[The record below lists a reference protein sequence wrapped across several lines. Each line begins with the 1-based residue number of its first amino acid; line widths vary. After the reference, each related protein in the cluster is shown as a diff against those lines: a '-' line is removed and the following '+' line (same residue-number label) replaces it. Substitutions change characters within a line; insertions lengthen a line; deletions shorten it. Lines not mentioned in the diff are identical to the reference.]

1 MPTAAVLGKTK
12 AVTGIAAP
20 PWGLG
25 SGLFV
30 TLQTQSD
37 SDTTAAKHV
46 CVLLL
51 HAWGIPR
58 NLYWCCKLGS
68 SQALSMAGQDDLAAS
83 NAVRQE
89 GMPHGKTAM

>member
-30 TLQTQSD
+30 TLQTGTD
-37 SDTTAAKHV
+37 SDTAAAKHV
-46 CVLLL
+46 CALLL
-51 HAWGIPR
+51 HAYDI
-58 NLYWCCKLGS
+58 CCSGAVRLVKPAS
-68 SQALSMAGQDDLAAS
+68 NQALGMAGRS
-83 NAVRQE
+83 
-89 GMPHGKTAM
+89 

>member
-30 TLQTQSD
+30 TLQTGTD
-37 SDTTAAKHV
+37 SDTAAAKQEKEKRKKKLFSDHDGV
-46 CVLLL
+46 C
-51 HAWGIPR
+51 
-58 NLYWCCKLGS
+58 
-68 SQALSMAGQDDLAAS
+68 
-83 NAVRQE
+83 
-89 GMPHGKTAM
+89 